1 MRRSLKDKSISGMR
15 TVQGCC
21 GFTMIELMVVIGI
34 MTILAAIALFIY
46 NDSISKA
53 RVTVANSVLD
63 NAGKTLL
70 NYEMDKGRY
79 PASID
84 FTSCSDDQGSMVFPP
99 VLCSQMK
106 EDLYSIES
114 YSLNDTSYVL
124 TVRARDNKHTLLTL
138 TEGKITIQ
146 GR

>member
-1 MRRSLKDKSISGMR
+1 
-15 TVQGCC
+15 
-21 GFTMIELMVVIGI
+21 MIELMVVIGI

>member
-1 MRRSLKDKSISGMR
+1 MRKILKDKKISEMR
-15 TVQGCC
+15 IVREYY
-21 GFTMIELMVVIGI
+21 GFTIIEL
-34 MTILAAIALFIY
+34 AIALFILAVLITIAT
-46 NDSISKA
+46 SIYLNYISTA

-99 VLCSQMK
+99 SLCDQMK
-106 EDLYSIES
+106 EELYSVES
-114 YSLNDTSYVL
+114 YTLNDRSYVL
-124 TVRARDNKHTLLTL
+124 TARARDNKHTLLTL
-138 TEGKITIQ
+138 TDGKITIQ

>member
-1 MRRSLKDKSISGMR
+1 
-15 TVQGCC
+15 
-21 GFTMIELMVVIGI
+21 MIELMVVIGI

-63 NAGKTLL
+63 NARKALL
-70 NYEMDKGRY
+70 NYQMDKGRY

-84 FTSCSDDQGSMVFPP
+84 FTSCVDDQWRMVLPP
-99 VLCSQMK
+99 GLCDQMK
-106 EDLYSIES
+106 EELYSIES
-114 YSLNDTSYVL
+114 YSLSDTSYVL

>member
-1 MRRSLKDKSISGMR
+1 
-15 TVQGCC
+15 
-21 GFTMIELMVVIGI
+21 
-34 MTILAAIALFIY
+34 LAVALFILAVLITIATFIY
-46 NDSISKA
+46 LNYIGTAK
-53 RVTVANSVLD
+53 VTVANSVLD

-84 FTSCSDDQGSMVFPP
+84 FTNCTDDQGSMVFPP
-99 VLCSQMK
+99 SLCDQMK
-106 EDLYSIES
+106 EELYSVES
-114 YSLNDTSYVL
+114 YSLSDTNYVL

-138 TEGKITIQ
+138 TKGKITIQ

>member
-1 MRRSLKDKSISGMR
+1 MRKILKDKKISGMR
-15 TVQGCC
+15 IVREYY
-21 GFTMIELMVVIGI
+21 GFTIIEL
-34 MTILAAIALFIY
+34 AIALFILAVLITIAT
-46 NDSISKA
+46 SIYLNYIGTA

-84 FTSCSDDQGSMVFPP
+84 FTNCTDDQGSMVFPP
-99 VLCSQMK
+99 SLCDQMK
-106 EDLYSIES
+106 EELYSVES
-114 YSLNDTSYVL
+114 YTLNDRSYVL
-124 TVRARDNKHTLLTL
+124 TARARDNKHTLLTL
-138 TEGKITIQ
+138 TDGKITIQ